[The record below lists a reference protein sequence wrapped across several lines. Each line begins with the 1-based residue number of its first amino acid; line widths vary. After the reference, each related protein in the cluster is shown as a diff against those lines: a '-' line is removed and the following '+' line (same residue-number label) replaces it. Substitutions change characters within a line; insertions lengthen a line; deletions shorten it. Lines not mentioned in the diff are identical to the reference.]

1 MEQEPGAKKKHLDT
15 REFKQQQ
22 EAALQERLQ
31 SYAAQAQEAE
41 ENLQDEA
48 DIPEASVFNFK
59 SALEKARQIIALQNK
74 ALATKR
80 VHADK
85 AQKLEA
91 EVATLQ
97 AKCKNLE
104 TEAHQ
109 RQQCSAE
116 HVRSLRESLATMQG
130 QLAEVRQFLE
140 QPEVAALHSRFRE
153 EQQAEQERRAR
164 EAEEQRQAQ
173 VRASREAQRQAERQT
188 EQRATAPSH
197 TPQPSAFRGMRP

>member
-1 MEQEPGAKKKHLDT
+1 M
-15 REFKQQQ
+15 
-22 EAALQERLQ
+22 Q
-31 SYAAQAQEAE
+31 SHAAQAQEAE
-41 ENLQDEA
+41 KILQDEA

-59 SALEKARQIIALQNK
+59 SALEKARQIIALQNQ

-91 EVATLQ
+91 EVATLH
-97 AKCKNLE
+97 AKLNTLK
-104 TEAHQ
+104 TEAFQ
-109 RQQCSAE
+109 RQKSDAE
-116 HVRSLRESLATMQG
+116 HARGLRENLVTLQG

-153 EQQAEQERRAR
+153 EQQAEQKRRAR
-164 EAEEQRQAQ
+164 EAEEQRQVQ

-197 TPQPSAFRGMRP
+197 APQQSAFRGMRP